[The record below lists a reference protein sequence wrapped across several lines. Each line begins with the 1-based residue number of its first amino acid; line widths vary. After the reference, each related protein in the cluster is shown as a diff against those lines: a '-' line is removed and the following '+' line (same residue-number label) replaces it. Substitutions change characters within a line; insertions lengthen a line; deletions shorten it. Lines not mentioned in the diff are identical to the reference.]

1 VTIEKYFLYFAPR
14 RQDAKFFNIFALR
27 LCGFA
32 RENQKKLSIKSLRP
46 CPECGGDMHL
56 QLINLLYTKEQSELH
71 VEVTGIPANVC
82 TRCFYR
88 ILPGKVV
95 KYLDT

>member
-1 VTIEKYFLYFAPR
+1 
-14 RQDAKFFNIFALR
+14 
-27 LCGFA
+27 
-32 RENQKKLSIKSLRP
+32 
-46 CPECGGDMHL
+46 MHP